1 MKKSCAGWSLVSLQI
16 ETLSPILRVALASNY
31 MNKLKRSKKE
41 VSLLQQSLQEWQ
53 ENGYLDEEKCRE
65 LEDSLES
72 TSFNWQD
79 ISSSSFFI
87 AVGCMVIAVL
97 ALFADQW
104 LMGTLNQLI
113 ETSDGFKSITL
124 AITAIILFYLGWKKQ
139 QKQSGSTYSNET
151 LFSLGAIAT
160 AMSIG
165 YAGYVIDTNER
176 LIPYLLALAAFIYL
190 PLAVLFR
197 SQLLWVFG
205 LLALAGWFG
214 SATAHSADWQA
225 YYRGMNYPLRFV
237 VFGGLLSALSLA
249 LPLHPVTE
257 PFFRITQI
265 TGIFCL
271 LLCLWLM
278 SIFGNMGHYDL
289 WEQVSQSRFLGWS
302 LLLLIASLL
311 AAWWGHRK
319 ERLSIRDLGIT
330 FLVINLYTRYIEY
343 CWELMPKSIFF
354 ALMALSFWLIGKQA
368 EKAWKPE
375 KHPV

>member
-1 MKKSCAGWSLVSLQI
+1 MRKI
-16 ETLSPILRVALASNY
+16 
-31 MNKLKRSKKE
+31 KRSKKE

-53 ENGYLDEEKCRE
+53 EEGYLSDEKRQE
-65 LEDSLES
+65 LEESLEP

-104 LMGTLNQLI
+104 LMSTLNQLI
-113 ETSDGFKSITL
+113 ETSDGFKSISL
-124 AITAIILFYLGWKKQ
+124 AIVAVILFILGWKKQ

-160 AMSIG
+160 AMAIG
-165 YAGYVIDTNER
+165 YAGYVIESSER
-176 LIPYLLALAAFIYL
+176 IIPYLLALAAVIYL
-190 PLAVLFR
+190 PLAIIFR

-237 VFGGLLSALSLA
+237 IFGGLLTVASLV
-249 LPLHPVTE
+249 LPLHPITE
-257 PFFRITQI
+257 PFFRITQT

-271 LLCLWLM
+271 LFCLWLM

-302 LLLLIASLL
+302 LLLLLFSLL
-311 AAWWGHRK
+311 AAWWGHRQ
-319 ERLSIRDLGIT
+319 ERFTIRDLGIA
-330 FLVINLYTRYIEY
+330 FLIVNLYTRYIEY
-343 CWELMPKSIFF
+343 CWSMLPKSLFF
-354 ALMALSFWLIGKQA
+354 AIMALSFWLIGKQA
-368 EKAWKPE
+368 EKAWKPG
-375 KHPV
+375 KDAV